1 MAPHSLRASTGE
13 ETARRP
19 PSGPPARQR
28 AASPRPL
35 ARLARAAGQASW
47 TVRITAAPPRAA
59 GQPSLKELRCESSE
73 SEDERVGV
81 DSSGGPCGRRSALLS
96 RPPSRCPSAGF
107 CAAARIEY
115 CQRPSAARSS
125 HRRNG
130 WFHGGGHESRARQ
143 GVVGDHCGPHPRN
156 WPVGTLLGRARRAGE
171 GQIALAHRAHPYLS
185 SASLKREALD
195 RGREIISGP
204 GAYAPV
210 AAPTKRLPRP
220 R

>member
-1 MAPHSLRASTGE
+1 M
-13 ETARRP
+13 ETARP
-19 PSGPPARQR
+19 PLSGPPARQR

-47 TVRITAAPPRAA
+47 TVRTTAAPPRAA

-96 RPPSRCPSAGF
+96 RPPSRCLSAGF

-130 WFHGGGHESRARQ
+130 WFHGRGHESRARQ

-171 GQIALAHRAHPYLS
+171 GQIALGHRAHPYFP
-185 SASLKREALD
+185 KRVPKWA
-195 RGREIISGP
+195 
-204 GAYAPV
+204 
-210 AAPTKRLPRP
+210 RLTVLGK
-220 R
+220 

>member
-1 MAPHSLRASTGE
+1 MELTTPYSHDSPDPVYRQHKVWLRLRSPSQHGVAPHSLRASTGE

-28 AASPRPL
+28 AASLRPL

-115 CQRPSAARSS
+115 CQRPQLVQATVAT
-125 HRRNG
+125 
-130 WFHGGGHESRARQ
+130 
-143 GVVGDHCGPHPRN
+143 VGFMVEDTSLAP
-156 WPVGTLLGRARRAGE
+156 GR
-171 GQIALAHRAHPYLS
+171 
-185 SASLKREALD
+185 
-195 RGREIISGP
+195 
-204 GAYAPV
+204 V
-210 AAPTKRLPRP
+210 
-220 R
+220 

>member
-130 WFHGGGHESRARQ
+130 WFHGRGHESRARQ

-171 GQIALAHRAHPYLS
+171 GQIALGHRAHPYLC

-195 RGREIISGP
+195 RGREINSGLSP
-204 GAYAPV
+204 F
-210 AAPTKRLPRP
+210 
-220 R
+220 